1 MQLRTAYLASLLLL
15 MSSLL
20 LPLAPTTPAN
30 AHQNHAKNSTF
41 PVVDPNY
48 IYDQLFYMVTHFQ
61 HREAGYDKNLP
72 AQVNGHDEFAA
83 YWTQEMLRNLQ
94 GFGAQATRDSFPIA
108 GWANRP
114 ATVPAFNM
122 EITIPGI
129 VHPEQVVVIGCHYDG
144 MAFSTQ
150 SANDDASGCAIEL
163 GIARAMA
170 DYWRSMNVYPA
181 RTLRFVIFD
190 AEEQGLFG
198 SFHYLNSTI
207 NGDRNNIIA
216 MFNEEQNGIAYPLRY
231 LGKLSN
237 PLMPYYIDLTPLQSN
252 DQYQFSLSPQQQQH
266 IRRFRDLMQQA
277 VVAVFQQFQAIG
289 DQMLSYHTDNQ
300 QDVFQP
306 IFTPDQLSY
315 VHQEDDTL
323 GSSDQVPFT
332 LAGLPCATLVGNSS
346 YYDQNPPPGSYPFDQ
361 PEDTIQLMNTF
372 ADGSSQRSN
381 ALVLSLAIPGML
393 TTWMLNQ
400 TDVLGYATN
409 DSQPISAISD
419 IGQAKVGQNLTFSA
433 VQANEPAHSNASY
446 TYSWNF
452 GDGNIASGITVQ
464 HTYTRSGTYTL
475 TLQVS
480 DTVGGKRS
488 ISKVIS
494 VGTTITTYDNLYA
507 NPPSNGRPP
516 GNSAVALPT
525 PNDHLKDQ
533 VTTAQKAGTVTVVTV
548 VTKNSGS
555 PAAINTS
562 NDTTMIWIIGGAI
575 LLVLFVGA
583 ALLGIL
589 HKRPQ
594 V

>member
-1 MQLRTAYLASLLLL
+1 
-15 MSSLL
+15 
-20 LPLAPTTPAN
+20 
-30 AHQNHAKNSTF
+30 
-41 PVVDPNY
+41 
-48 IYDQLFYMVTHFQ
+48 
-61 HREAGYDKNLP
+61 
-72 AQVNGHDEFAA
+72 
-83 YWTQEMLRNLQ
+83 
-94 GFGAQATRDSFPIA
+94 
-108 GWANRP
+108 
-114 ATVPAFNM
+114 
-122 EITIPGI
+122 
-129 VHPEQVVVIGCHYDG
+129 
-144 MAFSTQ
+144 
-150 SANDDASGCAIEL
+150 
-163 GIARAMA
+163 
-170 DYWRSMNVYPA
+170 
-181 RTLRFVIFD
+181 
-190 AEEQGLFG
+190 
-198 SFHYLNSTI
+198 
-207 NGDRNNIIA
+207 
-216 MFNEEQNGIAYPLRY
+216 
-231 LGKLSN
+231 
-237 PLMPYYIDLTPLQSN
+237 
-252 DQYQFSLSPQQQQH
+252 
-266 IRRFRDLMQQA
+266 
-277 VVAVFQQFQAIG
+277 
-289 DQMLSYHTDNQ
+289 
-300 QDVFQP
+300 
-306 IFTPDQLSY
+306 
-315 VHQEDDTL
+315 
-323 GSSDQVPFT
+323 
-332 LAGLPCATLVGNSS
+332 
-346 YYDQNPPPGSYPFDQ
+346 
-361 PEDTIQLMNTF
+361 MNTF

-419 IGQAKVGQNLTFSA
+419 IGQAKVGQNMTFSA
-433 VQANEPAHSNASY
+433 VQAYEPAHSNASY

-494 VGTTITTYDNLYA
+494 VGTTITIYDNLYA

-516 GNSAVALPT
+516 GNSAVVLPT

-583 ALLGIL
+583 TLLGIL